1 MDLLRMENVGFKYEG
16 NSSPVL
22 EGISFEVQKGDFLVV
37 IGSSGSGKSTLLRL
51 LKRELV
57 TSGETSGKI
66 YFEDRPISELSDQEA
81 ASKIGYVMQDPEA
94 QIVTDKV
101 WSELAFGLENI
112 GVPREVIRSRIGEMA
127 NYFGIHNWYQ
137 KDVADLSGGQ
147 KQLLNLASI
156 LVMQPEIVVLDEP
169 TAQLDPIASL
179 DFLRT
184 LQRINTELNTT
195 IIMAEH
201 YLEEVFGMADNIMI
215 INEGRNELYSSPL
228 EAANLLLKDEKRSE
242 SLPSP
247 IRLHHLFEN
256 KEKMAFTISDGIQMM
271 ANQFGNQEAFEQLI
285 EVKNNN
291 KLKKAIVSLK
301 HVSFKYGRLESD
313 ILYDVTLDIYEG
325 EIFSILGGNG
335 AGKSTLM
342 KVMSGLA
349 LPYQGKVSING
360 KKVKSKSSHF
370 VYGHEVAYLPQQPLS
385 MFVKESVKA
394 DYEFFLKTMGYTD
407 IEKSI
412 NDIADWFNIS
422 HLLEQHPYDL
432 SGGELQLVA
441 LGKVLL
447 LDPDILFLDEP
458 TKGVDTQNKNKI
470 ARLLKEFSS
479 KGKTVIIVTHDVDF
493 SAKLSSRCGLF
504 FDRQM
509 ISISDPVTF
518 FSNNYFYTTPINK
531 MVKTYLPKVV
541 TFDQAKESWQVIKK
555 REDCNE

>member
-1 MDLLRMENVGFKYEG
+1 MDLLRMENVGFRYEG
-16 NSSPVL
+16 SSSPVL
-22 EGISFEVQKGDFLVV
+22 KDISFEVKRGDFLVV
-37 IGSSGSGKSTLLRL
+37 IGASGSGKSTLLRL

-57 TSGETSGKI
+57 TNGETKGKV
-66 YFEDRPISELSDQEA
+66 YFEDQSINELSDHES
-81 ASKIGYVMQDPEA
+81 ASKIGYVMQDPDA

-112 GVPREVIRSRIGEMA
+112 GVPRDVIRSRIGEMA

-201 YLEEVFGMADNIMI
+201 YLEEVFGMADNILI
-215 INEGRNELYSSPL
+215 INDGTKEFYGSPF
-228 EAANLLLKDEKRSE
+228 EAANLLLKDDKRGE
-242 SLPSP
+242 SLPNP
-247 IRLHHLFEN
+247 IRLHHLIEN
-256 KEKMAFTISDGIQMM
+256 KDKMAFTISDGIQMM
-271 ANQFGNQEAFEQLI
+271 NNQFGSLKPLEQT
-285 EVKNNN
+285 V
-291 KLKKAIVSLK
+291 KLKDSDTSKQIIISLK

-313 ILYDVTLDIYEG
+313 ILHDVTLDIYKG
-325 EIFSILGGNG
+325 EIFSVLGGNG

-349 LPYQGKVSING
+349 LPYQGKVKIDG
-360 KKVKSKSSHF
+360 KKVKPKSNDF
-370 VYGHEVAYLPQQPLS
+370 VYGHDVAYLPQQPLS

-394 DYEFFLKTMGYTD
+394 DYESFLKTMGYTN
-407 IEKSI
+407 IEESI
-412 NDIADWFNIS
+412 NGIADWFNIT

-447 LDPDILFLDEP
+447 LNPDVIFLDEP
-458 TKGVDTQNKNKI
+458 TKGVDIQNKNKI
-470 ARLLKEFSS
+470 AHLLKEFSN

-493 SAKLSSRCGLF
+493 SAKISDRCGLF

-509 ISISDPVTF
+509 ISISDPLTF

-531 MVKTYLPKVV
+531 MVKAYLPKVV
-541 TFDQAKESWQVIKK
+541 TYDQAKESWQVIKK
-555 REDCNE
+555 REGNNE

>member
-1 MDLLRMENVGFKYEG
+1 MDLLRMENVGFRYEG
-16 NSSPVL
+16 SSSPVL
-22 EGISFEVQKGDFLVV
+22 KDISFEVKRGDFLVV
-37 IGSSGSGKSTLLRL
+37 IGASGSGKSTLLRL

-57 TSGETSGKI
+57 TNGETKGKV
-66 YFEDRPISELSDQEA
+66 YFEDQSINELSDHES
-81 ASKIGYVMQDPEA
+81 ASKLGYVMQDPDA

-112 GVPREVIRSRIGEMA
+112 GVPRDVIRSRIGEMA

-201 YLEEVFGMADNIMI
+201 YLEEVFGMADNILI
-215 INEGRNELYSSPL
+215 INDGTKEFYGSPF
-228 EAANLLLKDEKRSE
+228 EAANLLLKDDKRGE
-242 SLPSP
+242 SLPNP
-247 IRLHHLFEN
+247 IRLHHLIEN
-256 KEKMAFTISDGIQMM
+256 KDKMAFTISDGIQMM
-271 ANQFGNQEAFEQLI
+271 NNQFGSLKPLEQT
-285 EVKNNN
+285 V
-291 KLKKAIVSLK
+291 KLKDSDTSKQIIISLK

-313 ILYDVTLDIYEG
+313 ILHDVTLDIYKG
-325 EIFSILGGNG
+325 EIFSVLGGNG

-349 LPYQGKVSING
+349 LPYQGKVKIDG
-360 KKVKSKSSHF
+360 KKVKPKSNDF
-370 VYGHEVAYLPQQPLS
+370 VYGHDVAYLPQQPLS

-394 DYEFFLKTMGYTD
+394 DYESFLKTMGYTN
-407 IEKSI
+407 IEESI
-412 NDIADWFNIS
+412 NGIADWFNIT

-447 LDPDILFLDEP
+447 LNPDVIFLDEP
-458 TKGVDTQNKNKI
+458 TKGVDIQNKNKI
-470 ARLLKEFSS
+470 AHLLKEFSN

-493 SAKLSSRCGLF
+493 SAKISDRCGLF

-509 ISISDPVTF
+509 ISISDPLTF

-531 MVKTYLPKVV
+531 MVKAYLPKVV
-541 TFDQAKESWQVIKK
+541 TYDQAKESWQVIKK
-555 REDCNE
+555 REGNNE

>member
-1 MDLLRMENVGFKYEG
+1 MDLLRMENVGFKYVG
-16 NSSPVL
+16 SSSPVL
-22 EGISFEVQKGDFLVV
+22 EDISFKVKRGDFLVV

-57 TSGETSGKI
+57 TNGETSGKI
-66 YFEDRPISELSDQEA
+66 YFEDRLISDLSDQEA

-112 GVPREVIRSRIGEMA
+112 GVPRDVIRSRIGEMA

-215 INEGRNELYSSPL
+215 INEGTTELYSSPL
-228 EAANLLLKDEKRSE
+228 EAANLLLKDEKRAE

-247 IRLHHLFEN
+247 IRLHYLFEN
-256 KEKMAFTISDGIQMM
+256 KEKIPFTISDGIQMM
-271 ANQFGNQEAFEQLI
+271 TSQFGHQEIVKQPVEQ
-285 EVKNNN
+285 KSND
-291 KLKKAIVSLK
+291 KPKKTIISLK

-313 ILYDVTLDIYEG
+313 ILHDVTLDIYEG

-360 KKVKSKSSHF
+360 KKVKPKSNHL
-370 VYGHEVAYLPQQPLS
+370 VYGHEVVYLPQQPLS

-394 DYEFFLKTMGYTD
+394 DYESFLKTMGYTN
-407 IEKSI
+407 IEESI
-412 NDIADWFNIS
+412 NGIADWFNIS

-441 LGKVLL
+441 LGKILL
-447 LDPDILFLDEP
+447 LDPDIIFLDEP

-470 ARLLKEFSS
+470 AHLLKEFSD

-531 MVKTYLPKVV
+531 MVKSYFPKVV

>member
-1 MDLLRMENVGFKYEG
+1 MDLLRMENVGFKYVG
-16 NSSPVL
+16 CSSPVL
-22 EGISFEVQKGDFLVV
+22 EDISFKVKRGDFLVV
-37 IGSSGSGKSTLLRL
+37 IGASGSGKSTLLRL

-57 TSGETSGKI
+57 TNGETSGKI
-66 YFEDRPISELSDQEA
+66 YFEDRLISDLSDQEA

-112 GVPREVIRSRIGEMA
+112 GVPRDVIRSRIGEMA

-156 LVMQPEIVVLDEP
+156 LVMQPEVVVLDEP

-215 INEGRNELYSSPL
+215 INEGTTELYSSPL
-228 EAANLLLKDEKRSE
+228 EAANLLLKDEKRAE

-256 KEKMAFTISDGIQMM
+256 KEKIPFTISDGIQMM
-271 ANQFGNQEAFEQLI
+271 TSQFGQQEIMKQPVEQ
-285 EVKNNN
+285 KSND
-291 KLKKAIVSLK
+291 KLKKTIISLK

-313 ILYDVTLDIYEG
+313 ILHDVTLDIYEG

-349 LPYQGKVSING
+349 LPYQGKVTING
-360 KKVKSKSSHF
+360 KKVKPKSKHV
-370 VYGHEVAYLPQQPLS
+370 VYGHEVVYLPQQPLS

-394 DYEFFLKTMGYTD
+394 DYESFLKTMGYTN
-407 IEKSI
+407 IEESI
-412 NDIADWFNIS
+412 NGIADWFNIS

-441 LGKVLL
+441 LGKILL
-447 LDPDILFLDEP
+447 LDPDIIFLDEP

-470 ARLLKEFSS
+470 AQLLKEFSD

-518 FSNNYFYTTPINK
+518 FSNNYFYTTPVNK
-531 MVKTYLPKVV
+531 MVKNYLPKVV
-541 TFDQAKESWQVIKK
+541 TFDQAKGSWLVIKK

>member
-1 MDLLRMENVGFKYEG
+1 MDLLRMENVGFRYEG
-16 NSSPVL
+16 SSSPVL
-22 EGISFEVQKGDFLVV
+22 KDISFEVKRGDFLVV
-37 IGSSGSGKSTLLRL
+37 IGASGSGKSTLLRL

-57 TSGETSGKI
+57 TNGETKGKV
-66 YFEDRPISELSDQEA
+66 YFEDQSTNELSDHES
-81 ASKIGYVMQDPEA
+81 ASKIGYVMQDPDA

-112 GVPREVIRSRIGEMA
+112 GVPRDVIRSRIGEMA

-201 YLEEVFGMADNIMI
+201 YLEEVFGMADNILI
-215 INEGRNELYSSPL
+215 INDGTKEFYGSPF
-228 EAANLLLKDEKRSE
+228 EAANLLLKDDKRGE
-242 SLPSP
+242 SLPNP
-247 IRLHHLFEN
+247 VRLHHLIEN
-256 KEKMAFTISDGIQMM
+256 KDKMAFTISDGIQMM
-271 ANQFGNQEAFEQLI
+271 NNQFGSLKPLEQTV
-285 EVKNNN
+285 E
-291 KLKKAIVSLK
+291 LKDSDTSKQIIISLK

-313 ILYDVTLDIYEG
+313 ILHDVTLDIYKG
-325 EIFSILGGNG
+325 EIFSVLGGNG

-349 LPYQGKVSING
+349 LPYQGKVKIDG
-360 KKVKSKSSHF
+360 KKVKPKSNDF
-370 VYGHEVAYLPQQPLS
+370 VYGHDVAYLPQQPLS

-394 DYEFFLKTMGYTD
+394 DYESFLKTMGYTN
-407 IEKSI
+407 IEESI
-412 NDIADWFNIS
+412 NGIADWFNIT

-447 LDPDILFLDEP
+447 LNPDVIFLDEP
-458 TKGVDTQNKNKI
+458 TKGVDIQNKNKI
-470 ARLLKEFSS
+470 AHLLKEFSN

-493 SAKLSSRCGLF
+493 SAKISDRCGLF

-509 ISISDPVTF
+509 ISISDPLTF

-531 MVKTYLPKVV
+531 MVKAYLPKVV
-541 TFDQAKESWQVIKK
+541 TYDQAKESWQVIKK
-555 REDCNE
+555 REGNNE

>member
-1 MDLLRMENVGFKYEG
+1 MDLLRMENVGFRYEG
-16 NSSPVL
+16 SSSPVL
-22 EGISFEVQKGDFLVV
+22 KDISFEVKRGDFLVV
-37 IGSSGSGKSTLLRL
+37 IGASGSGKSTLLRL

-57 TSGETSGKI
+57 TNGEIKGKV
-66 YFEDRPISELSDQEA
+66 YFEDQSINELSDHES
-81 ASKIGYVMQDPEA
+81 ASKIGYVMQDPDA

-112 GVPREVIRSRIGEMA
+112 GVPRDVIRSRIGEMA

-201 YLEEVFGMADNIMI
+201 YLEEVFGMADNILI
-215 INEGRNELYSSPL
+215 INDGTKEFYGSSF
-228 EAANLLLKDEKRSE
+228 EAANLLLKDDKRGE
-242 SLPSP
+242 SLPNP
-247 IRLHHLFEN
+247 VRLHHLIEN
-256 KEKMAFTISDGIQMM
+256 KDKMAFTISDGIEMM
-271 ANQFGNQEAFEQLI
+271 NNQFGSLKLLEQTV
-285 EVKNNN
+285 E
-291 KLKKAIVSLK
+291 LKDSDTSKQIIISLK

-313 ILYDVTLDIYEG
+313 ILHDVTLDIYKG
-325 EIFSILGGNG
+325 EIFSVLGGNG

-342 KVMSGLA
+342 KVMSGLV
-349 LPYQGKVSING
+349 LPYQGKVKIDG
-360 KKVKSKSSHF
+360 KKVKPKSNDF
-370 VYGHEVAYLPQQPLS
+370 VYGHDVAYLPQQPLS

-394 DYEFFLKTMGYTD
+394 DYESFLKTMGYTN
-407 IEKSI
+407 IEESI
-412 NDIADWFNIS
+412 NGIADWFNIT

-447 LDPDILFLDEP
+447 LNPDVIFLDEP
-458 TKGVDTQNKNKI
+458 TKGVDIQNKNKI
-470 ARLLKEFSS
+470 AHLLKEFSN

-493 SAKLSSRCGLF
+493 SAKISDRCGLF

-509 ISISDPVTF
+509 ISVSDPITF

-531 MVKTYLPKVV
+531 MVKAYLPKVV
-541 TFDQAKESWQVIKK
+541 TFDQAKKSWKVIKK

>member
-1 MDLLRMENVGFKYEG
+1 MDLLRMENVGFRYEG
-16 NSSPVL
+16 SSSPVL
-22 EGISFEVQKGDFLVV
+22 KDISFEVKRGDFLVV
-37 IGSSGSGKSTLLRL
+37 IGASGSGKSTLLRL

-57 TSGETSGKI
+57 TNGEIKGKV
-66 YFEDRPISELSDQEA
+66 YFEDQSINKLSDHES
-81 ASKIGYVMQDPEA
+81 ASKIGYVMQDPDA

-112 GVPREVIRSRIGEMA
+112 GVPRDVIRSRIGEMA

-201 YLEEVFGMADNIMI
+201 YLEEVFGMADNILI
-215 INEGRNELYSSPL
+215 INDGTKEFYGSPF
-228 EAANLLLKDEKRSE
+228 EAANLLLRDDKRGE
-242 SLPSP
+242 SLPNP
-247 IRLHHLFEN
+247 IRLHHLIEN
-256 KEKMAFTISDGIQMM
+256 KGKMAFTISDGIQMM
-271 ANQFGNQEAFEQLI
+271 NNQFGSLKPLEQTV
-285 EVKNNN
+285 E
-291 KLKKAIVSLK
+291 LKDSDTSKQIIISLK

-313 ILYDVTLDIYEG
+313 ILHDVTLDIYKG
-325 EIFSILGGNG
+325 EIFSVLGGNG

-349 LPYQGKVSING
+349 LPYQGKVKIDG
-360 KKVKSKSSHF
+360 KKVKPKSNDF
-370 VYGHEVAYLPQQPLS
+370 VYGHDVAYLPQQPLS

-394 DYEFFLKTMGYTD
+394 DYESFLKTMGYTN
-407 IEKSI
+407 IEESI
-412 NDIADWFNIS
+412 NGIADWFNIT

-447 LDPDILFLDEP
+447 LNPDVIFLDEP
-458 TKGVDTQNKNKI
+458 TKGVDIQNKNKI
-470 ARLLKEFSS
+470 AHLLKEFSN

-493 SAKLSSRCGLF
+493 SAKISDRCGLF

-509 ISISDPVTF
+509 ISISDPLTF

-531 MVKTYLPKVV
+531 MVKAYLPKVV
-541 TFDQAKESWQVIKK
+541 TYDQAKESWQVIKK
-555 REDCNE
+555 REDFNE

>member
-1 MDLLRMENVGFKYEG
+1 MDLLRMENVGFRYEG
-16 NSSPVL
+16 SSSPVL
-22 EGISFEVQKGDFLVV
+22 KDISFEVKRGDFLVV
-37 IGSSGSGKSTLLRL
+37 IGASGSGKSTLLRL

-57 TSGETSGKI
+57 TNGETKGKV
-66 YFEDRPISELSDQEA
+66 YFEDQSINELSDHES
-81 ASKIGYVMQDPEA
+81 ASKIGYVMQDPDA

-112 GVPREVIRSRIGEMA
+112 GVPRDVIRSRIGEMA

-201 YLEEVFGMADNIMI
+201 YLEEVFGMADNILI
-215 INEGRNELYSSPL
+215 INDGTKEFYGSPF
-228 EAANLLLKDEKRSE
+228 EAANLLLKDDKRGE
-242 SLPSP
+242 SLPNP
-247 IRLHHLFEN
+247 VRLHHLIEN
-256 KEKMAFTISDGIQMM
+256 KDKMAFTISDGIQMM
-271 ANQFGNQEAFEQLI
+271 NNQFGSLKPLEQTV
-285 EVKNNN
+285 E
-291 KLKKAIVSLK
+291 LKDSDTSKQIIISLK

-313 ILYDVTLDIYEG
+313 ILHDVTLDIYKG
-325 EIFSILGGNG
+325 EIFSVLGGNG

-349 LPYQGKVSING
+349 LPYQGKVKIDG
-360 KKVKSKSSHF
+360 KKVKPKSNDF
-370 VYGHEVAYLPQQPLS
+370 VYGHDVAYLPQQPLS

-394 DYEFFLKTMGYTD
+394 DYESFLKTMGYTN
-407 IEKSI
+407 IEESI
-412 NDIADWFNIS
+412 NGIADWFNIT

-447 LDPDILFLDEP
+447 LNPDVIFLDEP
-458 TKGVDTQNKNKI
+458 TKGVDIQNKNKI
-470 ARLLKEFSS
+470 AHLLKEFSN

-493 SAKLSSRCGLF
+493 SAKISDRCGLF

-509 ISISDPVTF
+509 ISISDPLTF

-531 MVKTYLPKVV
+531 MVKAYLPKVV
-541 TFDQAKESWQVIKK
+541 TYDQAKESWQVIKK
-555 REDCNE
+555 REGNNE

>member
-1 MDLLRMENVGFKYEG
+1 MDILRMENVSFKYEG
-16 NSSPVL
+16 SSQPVL
-22 EGISFEVQKGDFLVV
+22 EDISFSVKKGDFLVV
-37 IGSSGSGKSTLLRL
+37 IGASGSGKSTLLRL
-51 LKRELV
+51 LKKELV
-57 TSGETSGKI
+57 TNGETKGNI
-66 YFEDRPISELSDQEA
+66 YFETDLISDLSDKDA
-81 ASKIGYVMQDPEA
+81 ASKIGYVMQDPEG

-156 LVMQPEIVVLDEP
+156 LVMQPDIIVLDEP

-201 YLEEVFGMADNIMI
+201 YLEEVFGMANQVLL
-215 INEGRNELYSSPL
+215 INKGRKELCDTPL
-228 EAANLLLKDEKRSE
+228 IAAEYLLEDEKRSE

-256 KEKMAFTISDGIQMM
+256 KEKLPFTISDGIRMVNM
-271 ANQFGNQEAFEQLI
+271 QFEGIPCLEGDSE
-285 EVKNNN
+285 E
-291 KLKKAIVSLK
+291 LKKNEEKKEIISLK
-301 HVSFKYGRLESD
+301 HVSFKYGRTEPD
-313 ILYDVTLDIYEG
+313 ILYDVNLAILKG

-335 AGKSTLM
+335 AGKSTLL
-342 KVMSGLA
+342 KVMSGLSM
-349 LPYQGKVSING
+349 PYQGKVEING
-360 KKVKSKSSHF
+360 KKIKNKNSNVI
-370 VYGHEVAYLPQQPLS
+370 YGSEVAYLPQQPLS
-385 MFVKESVKA
+385 MFIKENVRA
-394 DYEFFLKTMGYTD
+394 DYESFLGTMGYTN
-407 IEKSI
+407 IEETIES
-412 NDIADWFNIS
+412 IADWFNIS

-447 LDPDILFLDEP
+447 LNPDVIFLDEP

-470 ARLLKEFSS
+470 ASLLKEFSQR
-479 KGKTVIIVTHDVDF
+479 GKTVIIVTHDVDF
-493 SAKLSSRCGLF
+493 SAKISDRCGLF

-509 ISISDPVTF
+509 LSISDPVSF

-531 MVKTYLPKVV
+531 MVKAYMPKVV
-541 TFDQAKESWQVIKK
+541 TFNQAKVSFEVFKK
-555 REDCNE
+555 RMSYDG

>member
-1 MDLLRMENVGFKYEG
+1 MDLLRMENVGFRYEG
-16 NSSPVL
+16 SSSPVL
-22 EGISFEVQKGDFLVV
+22 KDISFEVKRGDFLVV
-37 IGSSGSGKSTLLRL
+37 IGASGSGKSTLLRL

-57 TSGETSGKI
+57 TNGEIKGKV
-66 YFEDRPISELSDQEA
+66 YFEDQSINELSDHES
-81 ASKIGYVMQDPEA
+81 ASKIGYVMQDPDA

-112 GVPREVIRSRIGEMA
+112 GVPRDVIRSRIGEMA

-201 YLEEVFGMADNIMI
+201 YLEEVFGMADNILI
-215 INEGRNELYSSPL
+215 INDGTKEFYGSSF
-228 EAANLLLKDEKRSE
+228 EAANLLLKDDKRGE
-242 SLPSP
+242 SLPNP
-247 IRLHHLFEN
+247 VRLHHLIEN
-256 KEKMAFTISDGIQMM
+256 KDKMAFTISDGIEMM
-271 ANQFGNQEAFEQLI
+271 NNQFGSLKLLEQTV
-285 EVKNNN
+285 E
-291 KLKKAIVSLK
+291 LKDSDTSKQIIISLK

-313 ILYDVTLDIYEG
+313 ILHDVTLDIYKG
-325 EIFSILGGNG
+325 EIFSVLGGNG

-342 KVMSGLA
+342 KVMSGLV
-349 LPYQGKVSING
+349 LPYQGKVKIDG
-360 KKVKSKSSHF
+360 KKVKPKSNDF
-370 VYGHEVAYLPQQPLS
+370 VYGHDVAYLPQQPLS

-394 DYEFFLKTMGYTD
+394 DYESFLKTMGYTN
-407 IEKSI
+407 IEESI
-412 NDIADWFNIS
+412 NGIADWFNIT

-447 LDPDILFLDEP
+447 LNPDVIFLDEP
-458 TKGVDTQNKNKI
+458 TKG
-470 ARLLKEFSS
+470 
-479 KGKTVIIVTHDVDF
+479 
-493 SAKLSSRCGLF
+493 
-504 FDRQM
+504 
-509 ISISDPVTF
+509 
-518 FSNNYFYTTPINK
+518 
-531 MVKTYLPKVV
+531 
-541 TFDQAKESWQVIKK
+541 
-555 REDCNE
+555 

>member
-1 MDLLRMENVGFKYEG
+1 MDLLRMENVGFRYEG
-16 NSSPVL
+16 SSSPVL
-22 EGISFEVQKGDFLVV
+22 KDISFEVKRGDFLVV
-37 IGSSGSGKSTLLRL
+37 IGASGSGKSTLLRL

-57 TSGETSGKI
+57 TNGETKGKV
-66 YFEDRPISELSDQEA
+66 YFEDQSINELSDHES
-81 ASKIGYVMQDPEA
+81 ASKIGYVMQDPDA

-112 GVPREVIRSRIGEMA
+112 GVPRDVIRSRIGEMA

-201 YLEEVFGMADNIMI
+201 YLEEVFGMADNILI
-215 INEGRNELYSSPL
+215 INDGTKEFYGSPF
-228 EAANLLLKDEKRSE
+228 EAANLLLKDDKRGE
-242 SLPSP
+242 SLPNP
-247 IRLHHLFEN
+247 IRLHHLIEN
-256 KEKMAFTISDGIQMM
+256 KDKMAFTLSDGIQMM
-271 ANQFGNQEAFEQLI
+271 NNQFGSLKPLEQTV
-285 EVKNNN
+285 E
-291 KLKKAIVSLK
+291 LKDSDTSKQIIISLK

-313 ILYDVTLDIYEG
+313 ILHDVTLDIYKG
-325 EIFSILGGNG
+325 EIFSVLGGNG

-349 LPYQGKVSING
+349 LPYQGKVKIDG
-360 KKVKSKSSHF
+360 KKVKPKSNDF
-370 VYGHEVAYLPQQPLS
+370 VYGHDVAYLPQQPLS

-394 DYEFFLKTMGYTD
+394 DYESFLKTMGYTN
-407 IEKSI
+407 IEESI
-412 NDIADWFNIS
+412 NGIADWFNIT

-447 LDPDILFLDEP
+447 LNPDVIFLDEP
-458 TKGVDTQNKNKI
+458 TKGVDIQNKNKI
-470 ARLLKEFSS
+470 AHLLKEFSN

-493 SAKLSSRCGLF
+493 SAKISDRCGLF

-509 ISISDPVTF
+509 ISISDPLTF

-531 MVKTYLPKVV
+531 MVKAYLPKVV
-541 TFDQAKESWQVIKK
+541 TYDQAKESWQVIKK
-555 REDCNE
+555 REGNNE

>member
-1 MDLLRMENVGFKYEG
+1 MDLLRMENVGFRYEG
-16 NSSPVL
+16 SSSPVL
-22 EGISFEVQKGDFLVV
+22 KDISFEVKRGDFLVV
-37 IGSSGSGKSTLLRL
+37 IGASGSGKSTLLRL

-57 TSGETSGKI
+57 TNGETKGKV
-66 YFEDRPISELSDQEA
+66 YFEDQSINELSDHES
-81 ASKIGYVMQDPEA
+81 ASKIGYVMQDPDA

-112 GVPREVIRSRIGEMA
+112 GVPRDVIRSRIGEMA

-201 YLEEVFGMADNIMI
+201 YLEEVFGMADNILI
-215 INEGRNELYSSPL
+215 INDGTKEFYGSPF
-228 EAANLLLKDEKRSE
+228 EAANLLLKDDKRGE
-242 SLPSP
+242 SLPNP
-247 IRLHHLFEN
+247 IRLHHLIEN
-256 KEKMAFTISDGIQMM
+256 KDKMAFTISDGIQMM
-271 ANQFGNQEAFEQLI
+271 NNQFGSLKPLEQTV
-285 EVKNNN
+285 E
-291 KLKKAIVSLK
+291 LKDSDTSKQIIISLK

-313 ILYDVTLDIYEG
+313 ILHDVTLDIYKG
-325 EIFSILGGNG
+325 EIFSVLGGNG

-349 LPYQGKVSING
+349 LPYQGKVKIDG
-360 KKVKSKSSHF
+360 KKVKPKSNDF
-370 VYGHEVAYLPQQPLS
+370 VYGHDVAYLPQQPLS

-394 DYEFFLKTMGYTD
+394 DYESFLKTMGYTN
-407 IEKSI
+407 IEESI
-412 NDIADWFNIS
+412 NGIADWFNIT

-447 LDPDILFLDEP
+447 LNPDVIFLDEP
-458 TKGVDTQNKNKI
+458 TKGVDIQNKNKI
-470 ARLLKEFSS
+470 AHLLKEFSN

-493 SAKLSSRCGLF
+493 SAKISDRCGLF

-509 ISISDPVTF
+509 ISISDPLTF

-531 MVKTYLPKVV
+531 MVKAYLPKVV
-541 TFDQAKESWQVIKK
+541 TYDQAKESWQVIKK
-555 REDCNE
+555 REGNNE

>member
-1 MDLLRMENVGFKYEG
+1 MDLLRMENVGFRYEG
-16 NSSPVL
+16 SSSPVL
-22 EGISFEVQKGDFLVV
+22 KDISFEVKRGDFLVV
-37 IGSSGSGKSTLLRL
+37 IGASGSGKSTLLRL

-57 TSGETSGKI
+57 TNGEIKGKV
-66 YFEDRPISELSDQEA
+66 YFEDQSINELSDHES
-81 ASKIGYVMQDPEA
+81 ASKIGYVMQDPDA

-112 GVPREVIRSRIGEMA
+112 GVPRDVIRSRIGEMA

-201 YLEEVFGMADNIMI
+201 YLEEVFGMADNILI
-215 INEGRNELYSSPL
+215 INDGTKEFYGSPF
-228 EAANLLLKDEKRSE
+228 EAANLLLKDDKRGE
-242 SLPSP
+242 SLPNP
-247 IRLHHLFEN
+247 VRLHHLIEN
-256 KEKMAFTISDGIQMM
+256 KDKMAFTISDGIQMM
-271 ANQFGNQEAFEQLI
+271 NNQFGSLKPLEQTV
-285 EVKNNN
+285 E
-291 KLKKAIVSLK
+291 LKDSDTSKQIIISLK

-313 ILYDVTLDIYEG
+313 ILHDVTLDIYKG
-325 EIFSILGGNG
+325 EIFSVLGGNG

-349 LPYQGKVSING
+349 LPYQGKVKIDG
-360 KKVKSKSSHF
+360 KKVKPKSNDF
-370 VYGHEVAYLPQQPLS
+370 VYGHDVAYLPQQPLS

-394 DYEFFLKTMGYTD
+394 DYESFLKTMGYTN
-407 IEKSI
+407 IEESI
-412 NDIADWFNIS
+412 NGIADWFNIT

-447 LDPDILFLDEP
+447 LNPDVIFLDEP
-458 TKGVDTQNKNKI
+458 TKGVDIQNKNKI
-470 ARLLKEFSS
+470 AHLLKEFSN

-493 SAKLSSRCGLF
+493 SAKISDRCGLF

-509 ISISDPVTF
+509 ISISDPLTF

-531 MVKTYLPKVV
+531 MVKAYLPKVV
-541 TFDQAKESWQVIKK
+541 TYDQAKESWQVIKK
-555 REDCNE
+555 REGNNE

>member
-1 MDLLRMENVGFKYEG
+1 MDLLRMEDVGFRYEG
-16 NSSPVL
+16 SSSPVL
-22 EGISFEVQKGDFLVV
+22 KDISFEVKRGDFLVV
-37 IGSSGSGKSTLLRL
+37 IGASGSGKSTLLRL

-57 TSGETSGKI
+57 TNGETKGKV
-66 YFEDRPISELSDQEA
+66 YFEDQSINELSDHES
-81 ASKIGYVMQDPEA
+81 ASKIGYVMQDPDA

-112 GVPREVIRSRIGEMA
+112 GVPRDVIRSRIGEMA

-201 YLEEVFGMADNIMI
+201 YLEEVFGMADNILI
-215 INEGRNELYSSPL
+215 INDGTKEFYGSPF
-228 EAANLLLKDEKRSE
+228 ETANLLLKDDKRGE
-242 SLPSP
+242 SLPNP
-247 IRLHHLFEN
+247 VRLHHLIEN
-256 KEKMAFTISDGIQMM
+256 KDKMAFTISDGIQMM
-271 ANQFGNQEAFEQLI
+271 NNQFGSLKPLEQT
-285 EVKNNN
+285 V
-291 KLKKAIVSLK
+291 KLKDSDTSKQIIISLK

-313 ILYDVTLDIYEG
+313 ILHDVTLDIYKG
-325 EIFSILGGNG
+325 EIFSVLGGNG

-349 LPYQGKVSING
+349 LPYQGKVKIDG
-360 KKVKSKSSHF
+360 KKVKPKSNDF
-370 VYGHEVAYLPQQPLS
+370 VYGHDVAYLPQQPLS
-385 MFVKESVKA
+385 MFVKERVKA
-394 DYEFFLKTMGYTD
+394 DYESFLKTMGYTD
-407 IEKSI
+407 IEESI
-412 NDIADWFNIS
+412 NGIADWFNIT

-447 LDPDILFLDEP
+447 LNPDVIFLDEP
-458 TKGVDTQNKNKI
+458 TKGVDIQNKNKI
-470 ARLLKEFSS
+470 AHLLKEFSN

-493 SAKLSSRCGLF
+493 SAKISDRCGLF

-509 ISISDPVTF
+509 ISISDPLTF

-531 MVKTYLPKVV
+531 MVKAYLPKVV
-541 TFDQAKESWQVIKK
+541 TYDQAKESWQVIKK
-555 REDCNE
+555 REGNNE